1 MRHEIK
7 CLWHYTCSSQTK
19 KGVDLAMNR
28 KGVTLVELITVMV
41 IIAILAALSIPGIG
55 TWMAHYRLRTAA
67 RDVVNAMRTAQM
79 RAVSFNMRYGVAFDS
94 ANKQFQLY
102 RDSGGLQV
110 EGAANVLPKGVTY
123 KDDTVALPVDGTL
136 GLPFI
141 SFFPNSTASAS
152 GSITLRNK
160 KGNDKTIQVSMAS
173 GRVTIE

>member
-1 MRHEIK
+1 
-7 CLWHYTCSSQTK
+7 
-19 KGVDLAMNR
+19 MNKR
-28 KGVTLVELITVMV
+28 GVTLIELITVMV
-41 IIAILAALSIPGIG
+41 IIAILAALSVPGLG
-55 TWMAHYRLRTAA
+55 TWMGHYRLRTAA

-123 KDDTVALPVDGTL
+123 NSITNLLTDGPG

-141 SFFPNSTASAS
+141 SFFPNSTSSAVGT
-152 GSITLRNK
+152 GSIVLVNS
-160 KGNDKTIQVSMAS
+160 KGNTKTIQITAAS
-173 GRVTIE
+173 GRVTILP

>member
-1 MRHEIK
+1 
-7 CLWHYTCSSQTK
+7 
-19 KGVDLAMNR
+19 MNR
-28 KGVTLVELITVMV
+28 RGVTLIELVTVMV
-41 IIAILAALSIPGIG
+41 IIGILAALSIPGFG

-110 EGAANVLPKGVTY
+110 EGALNALPKGVTY
-123 KDDTVALPVDGTL
+123 NAITGLPTDGPG

-141 SFFPNSTASAS
+141 SFFPNSTASAG
-152 GSITLRNK
+152 GSITLRNS
-160 KGNDKTIQVSMAS
+160 KGKDTTVQISAAS
-173 GRVTIE
+173 GRVTIQ